1 MVKFAHLAD
10 CHLGGWREEKLRE
23 LGLDTFREA
32 IEICIKENTAF
43 VLISGDLFNSALPN
57 IELLKDT
64 AEILNKLKENDINVY
79 IVPGSHDFSVSGKTM
94 LDVLEKAGLL
104 ENVSK
109 FNEKDGKLLFTID
122 KTNTK
127 IAGLAGLRGGLDKN
141 YYEILDKKSLEDEKG
156 FKIFLFHHGL
166 NEFKPREL
174 EMVEMQSS
182 KNLPNNFDYYA
193 GGHIHYIFN
202 SEFNKGRL
210 VFPGALFPNNFKE
223 LEEFKHGG
231 FYIINKNEKPG
242 IELKRI
248 EINLKDVKSFSFNAD
263 DKSPEE
269 VQNLLME
276 INEDVYDKIVSL
288 RVEGVLRNG
297 KPSDIDFKKIIG
309 ILEERGAYIVLRN
322 TNKLESKEFQEMDIK
337 SGSVKEVEEEIIKK
351 YLSGDEL
358 FKNEKE
364 EMKIVENLMEA
375 LNKSKEEGERN
386 FDFENR
392 IFKDFEEVFKI
403 K

>member
-1 MVKFAHLAD
+1 MKFAHLAD

-127 IAGLAGLRGGLDKN
+127 ITGLAGLRGGLDKN

-193 GGHIHYIFN
+193 GGHIHYIFD

-231 FYIINKNEKPG
+231 FYIVNKSERPG
-242 IELKRI
+242 LELKRV
-248 EINLKDVKSFSFNAD
+248 ELNLRDVKSFSFNAD

>member
-1 MVKFAHLAD
+1 MKFAHLAD

-23 LGLDTFREA
+23 IGLDTFRKA
-32 IEICIKENTAF
+32 VDICIKENTAF
-43 VLISGDLFNSALPN
+43 VLISGDLFNSALPS
-57 IELLKDT
+57 IELLRDS
-64 AEILNKLKENDINVY
+64 AEILNKLKENDISVY

-109 FNEKDGKLLFTID
+109 FNEKDGRLLFTVD

-127 IAGLAGLRGGLDKN
+127 ITGLAGLRGGLDKN
-141 YYEILDKKSLEDEKG
+141 YYEILDKESLENEKG

-166 NEFKPREL
+166 EEFKPKEF

-202 SEFNKGRL
+202 TEFNNGKL

-242 IELKRI
+242 LELKWV
-248 EINLKDVKSFSFNAD
+248 ELNLKDVKSFSFNAD

-269 VQNLLME
+269 VQSLLMN
-276 INEDVYDKIVSL
+276 INEDVYEKIVTL
-288 RVEGVLRNG
+288 RIEGILRNG
-297 KPSDIDFKKIIG
+297 KPSDIDFKKINEM
-309 ILEERGAYIVLRN
+309 LEERGAYIVLRN
-322 TNKLESKEFQEMDIK
+322 INKLESKEFQEIDIR
-337 SGSVKEVEEEIIKK
+337 SGSVKEIEEEIIKK

-364 EMKIVENLMEA
+364 EMKIVESLMEV
-375 LNKSKEEGERN
+375 LGKSKEEGEKN

-392 IFKDFEEVFKI
+392 IFKDFEEVLKI